1 MHRKSHPVT
10 KYKYEKCPTSLLVK
24 TVEIEIRAFAFVFAF
39 YQIGKEGQG
48 WQCPVSLIV
57 GGSINWTR
65 WGPRGPTDQTL
76 NFIHFNGN
84 YTSRNQSNLKIYL
97 RAQR

>member
-48 WQCPVSLIV
+48 WQRPVSLIV